1 MDLFPDSKELLELF
15 LARDVRFLIIG
26 GHALAAHGI
35 PRGTDDFDLWV
46 WADHDNALKI
56 AEALAKFG
64 FDNVGLTPA
73 DFEAPDR
80 IIQLG
85 TSPCRIDIL
94 TSITGVEF
102 EDAWRERLEVP
113 LDGMMVPVNSRTH
126 LAINKWTTGRPQDLV
141 DLMKLV
147 RQAQME

>member
-15 LARDVRFLIIG
+15 LARDVRFLVIG

-46 WADHDNALKI
+46 WAEHGNAAKI
-56 AEALAKFG
+56 TDALDKFG
-64 FDNVGLTPA
+64 FASVGITPA
-73 DFEAPDR
+73 DLEAPDR

-85 TSPCRIDIL
+85 TSPSRIDLL
-94 TSITGVEF
+94 TSITGVDF
-102 EDAWRERLEVP
+102 EDAWRDRFDVP
-113 LDGMMVPVNSRTH
+113 LDGMTIPVISRTH
-126 LAINKWTTGRPQDLV
+126 LVINKWTTGRPQDLV

-147 RQAQME
+147 RQAQRE

>member
-1 MDLFPDSKELLELF
+1 MVLFPDSKELLELF
-15 LARDVRFLIIG
+15 LARDVRFLIVG

-46 WADHDNALKI
+46 WADHGNALRI
-56 AEALAKFG
+56 TDALNIFG
-64 FDNVGLTPA
+64 FGGVGLTPA
-73 DFEAPDR
+73 DLEAPDR

-85 TSPCRIDIL
+85 TRPCRIDLL

-102 EDAWRERLEVP
+102 DDAWESRVEIL
-113 LDGMMVPVNSRTH
+113 LDGLIVPVISRTH
-126 LAINKWTTGRPQDLV
+126 LVINKWTTGRPQDLV

-147 RQAQME
+147 RQAQRE